1 MTVGIELLC
10 LSTITKVFSYFSGAC
25 NCFSLEANGNSIWKI
40 ILKKNKQIDFCR
52 TTCFQYTTDYITGTK
67 SFFYKDTFVAI
78 ENFFAKMDNAAVDK
92 MSLLQF
98 EASSTRLLLDCQTI
112 SKIN

>member
-1 MTVGIELLC
+1 VGSNTRREMCISYGVTMTVGIELLC

-78 ENFFAKMDNAAVDK
+78 ENFFAPNGQR
-92 MSLLQF
+92 SRRQNEF
-98 EASSTRLLLDCQTI
+98 ASI
-112 SKIN
+112 